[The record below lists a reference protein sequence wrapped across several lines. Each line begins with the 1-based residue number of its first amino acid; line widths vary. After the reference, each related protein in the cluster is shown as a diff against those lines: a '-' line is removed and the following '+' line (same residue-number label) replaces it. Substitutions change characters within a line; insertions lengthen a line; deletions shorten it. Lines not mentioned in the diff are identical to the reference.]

1 MKYLPVTF
9 LFFFIPFLIVAQKVK
24 DIPDWG
30 IIDKSILEMKAC
42 PFDKDAEAM
51 VLFDAGELVADI
63 GGQIEFTRH
72 IRIKI
77 LKEKG
82 FEKANIH
89 IPYHSYKN
97 DESIR
102 KLTAQTFNLDA
113 AGGIIITPI
122 DKKSIMEKKIDSRY
136 TEMVFAFPEVKVG
149 SVIEYRYTVT
159 NAGVRN
165 WNFQRSIPVA
175 YSRYKTDFPYQIELM
190 ATPHCVLNYTST
202 TVPNKSDRIIK
213 MYTMS
218 NVPALRDE
226 PFISTDDDYLQRLE
240 MRVLA
245 ITTPDAVRHSMLRTW
260 PGIIKELMEDPD
272 FGDQLKKNIPRTA
285 DLDATLKTLTSP
297 YEKMKTIHHYVQKNM
312 EWNGYSN
319 IWALDGVK
327 SAWKDKKGT
336 SGEINLI
343 LVNLLKDAGLDAKPV
358 LVSTRSNGYINTL
371 MAGFQQFNKVMAY
384 VTIGEN
390 FYVLDA
396 TNKDYPSHLIPDEV
410 MYSQGLV
417 IEKLETFEWGWKTLW
432 NENLKN
438 KNFIALQGTIDE
450 NGLLKGEASITSI
463 DYAKL
468 EKLPVLKK
476 GKDTYIKESYTDRN
490 PDTEIVEF
498 KIENE
503 ETDSLPLKETFK
515 FNRTINGSGD
525 YKYFTVN
532 MFTGMEKNPFIAES
546 RFSDVFF
553 GENQSYNIIGNIS
566 IPEGY
571 VFEELPKNIRMM
583 MPDSSINI
591 KRIAAV
597 TNNNLSVRI
606 SLDFSKPI
614 YTIEE
619 YPDFR
624 EFYKKLFELL
634 NEPFVIRKK
643 ALPIPKP

>member
-1 MKYLPVTF
+1 MKHSFSTAL
-9 LFFFIPFLIVAQKVK
+9 LLIFAFTSFAQKDK
-24 DIPDWG
+24 DVPDWG
-30 IIDKSILEMKAC
+30 TIDKPSLEMKVC
-42 PFDKDAEAM
+42 SFDKDAEAM
-51 VLFDAGELVADI
+51 VLFDVGELVADM
-63 GGQIEFTRH
+63 GGRVEFIRH

-89 IPYHSYKN
+89 IPYHSFKG

-102 KLTAQTFNLDA
+102 KLSAQTFNLDA
-113 AGGIIITPI
+113 NGGIVTTQV

-136 TEMVFAFPEVKVG
+136 SEVVFAFPEVKVG
-149 SVIEYRYTVT
+149 SVIEYKYTVT
-159 NAGVRN
+159 NAGVRD
-165 WNFQRSIPVA
+165 WNFQRGIPVA
-175 YSRYKTDFPYQIELM
+175 YSRYKTDFPYQVELL
-190 ATPHCVLNYTST
+190 ATPKCVLDYTAIT
-202 TVPNKSDRIIK
+202 IPNKSDRIIK
-213 MYTMS
+213 QYTMS

-226 PFISTDDDYLQRLE
+226 PYISSEDDYLQRLE
-240 MRVLA
+240 MRIMA
-245 ITTPDAVRHSMLRTW
+245 ITTPDAVRHSLLRTW
-260 PGIIKELMEDPD
+260 PGIVKELMEDPD
-272 FGDQLKKNIPRTA
+272 FGDQLKKNIPRTT
-285 DLDATLKTLTSP
+285 DLDDSLKKVSSA

-358 LVSTRSNGYINTL
+358 LVSTRSNGFINTL
-371 MAGFQQFNKVMAY
+371 IAGFDQFNKVMAY
-384 VTIGEN
+384 VSIGDD

-417 IEKLETFEWGWKTLW
+417 IEKLETMEWGWKPLW
-432 NENLKN
+432 NENQKY
-438 KNFIALQGTIDE
+438 KSFIAIQGNIDE
-450 NGLLKGEASITSI
+450 NGTMKGETSITSI

-468 EKLPVLKK
+468 EKLPELKK
-476 GKDTYIKESYTDRN
+476 GKDKYIKEFLTDKN
-490 PDTEIVEF
+490 PDTEISDY
-498 KIENE
+498 KSENE
-503 ETDSLPLKETFK
+503 AVDSLPLRETFK
-515 FNRTINGSGD
+515 FSKNISGSGD

-532 MFTGMEKNPFIAES
+532 MFTGMEKNPFVADN

-553 GENQSYNIIGNIS
+553 GENQSFNIIGYFN

-591 KRIAAV
+591 RRIAAV
-597 TNNNLSVRI
+597 SGNSVSIRI
-606 SLDFSKPI
+606 TLDFTKPF
-614 YTIEE
+614 YTTEE

-634 NEPFVIRKK
+634 NEQFVFRKK
-643 ALPIPKP
+643 TLPVPKP